1 MIWDNGGYK
10 MRSDEFLEGSTNS
23 LGRSLMKSMGYT
35 NDEISKPKIGI
46 ANSFSTIVP
55 GSYNLREIAEK
66 VTNGIYAGGG
76 TAIEFGTIG
85 ACDGIGQGNE
95 GMKYILPS
103 REIIAN
109 SVEIMVQAHRLDGI
123 VLLGS
128 CDKIVPAMLM
138 AAARL
143 KIPAIFL
150 GGGAMLGGAI
160 FDNRKSD
167 VNSNVEGLGM
177 LTVGKTTQKE
187 LDILEETCCPTCGSC
202 SFLGTANSMNCI
214 AEALGMSLTGAAL
227 VPAVHN
233 DRRRLAYDS
242 GKVIVE
248 LVKKGI
254 SADKIITKE
263 SILNA
268 IKVCI
273 AIGGS
278 TNVVMHLIAIAY
290 EAGID
295 LDVLSEFD
303 KLSRKIP
310 FIAKV
315 NPASK
320 YNIEDFWMAGGIPR
334 IMTNLK
340 KVLDVNV
347 MTVSGQTLSQ
357 NLDSYIYK
365 YPKND
370 EVIKTMENPF
380 SQSGAVAV
388 MKGNLCPNTGIS
400 KPGAISKEVQYF
412 KGKAIV
418 FDCEEDANKA
428 ILAGKVQSGHVVVIR
443 YEGPKGG
450 PGMREMYTALKYLY
464 GKGLQTS
471 TALITDGRFSGTNN
485 GCFVGHISPEA
496 QEGGPIA
503 IVKDGDEIEIDIEKR
518 EVNLL
523 VSKEEIDKRL
533 KEWKAPALKYTK
545 GYLSIY
551 SKLARSGSEGA
562 ILKV

>member
-1 MIWDNGGYK
+1 

-303 KLSRKIP
+303 KLSREIP